1 MQTPQTISLPSDC
14 VLSGIT
20 AIRQS
25 LLDAFAFGGPI
36 DLDLSNLERIDV
48 SFVQLVVAAART
60 ASQTDISLTVSNVP
74 DAMKVTFQNAGLD
87 LATLLATGPH

>member
-1 MQTPQTISLPSDC
+1 MQPPQTISLPNDC
-14 VLSGIT
+14 VLSDIT

-36 DLDLSNLERIDV
+36 ELDMSNLARFDI

-60 ASQTDISLTVSNVP
+60 ASQTETRLTVANVSG
-74 DAMKVTFQNAGLD
+74 AVQATFQNAGLD
-87 LATLLATGPH
+87 LATLMTTGPH